1 MNFNKFEDFR
11 IHNKGKYSEKCI
23 ELGLNNFGLL
33 LNYIQ
38 KLDYAR
44 NSSKDDYLLVFSE
57 KKGTCGTKHALLY
70 EVIKEQK
77 WGNWELVLGIYLIN
91 CDNTPE
97 ACDLLE
103 KTELFEVPNAHSYL
117 KYKGNIIDATKIG
130 SEKLEFKNTL
140 LQETV
145 IDSYQINE
153 FKKQQHQA
161 FLRRWVGDNELGC
174 SLSFHKVWGIREQI
188 IELLSQ

>member
-1 MNFNKFEDFR
+1 MFAQRPHISDGIGRDENPEERRGNRENKPKS
-11 IHNKGKYSEKCI
+11 I
-23 ELGLNNFGLL
+23 
-33 LNYIQ
+33 
-38 KLDYAR
+38 YA
-44 NSSKDDYLLVFSE
+44 E
-57 KKGTCGTKHALLY
+57 
-70 EVIKEQK
+70 
-77 WGNWELVLGIYLIN
+77 
-91 CDNTPE
+91 
-97 ACDLLE
+97 
-103 KTELFEVPNAHSYL
+103 
-117 KYKGNIIDATKIG
+117 TKINAREG